1 MKAKRTLPATT
12 TGRRPRSSF
21 GTSQKKERDAVDAA
35 LKRLI
40 GDDKFRPQGIFGTR
54 KSTPLN
60 GNASCAV

>member
-1 MKAKRTLPATT
+1 M
-12 TGRRPRSSF
+12 
-21 GTSQKKERDAVDAA
+21 SQKKERDAVDAA